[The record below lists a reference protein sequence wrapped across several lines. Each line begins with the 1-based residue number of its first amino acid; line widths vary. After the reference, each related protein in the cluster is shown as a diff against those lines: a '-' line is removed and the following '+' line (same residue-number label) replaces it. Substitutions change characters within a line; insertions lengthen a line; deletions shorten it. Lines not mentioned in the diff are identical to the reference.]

1 MALQT
6 INGWSDT
13 ASNIYFKIIPS
24 LETKIST
31 LERDYQR
38 EQMHTNEFLMWQ
50 SLFAAVK
57 LTPLQMLRQA
67 TGSQLWM
74 FFAKFRL

>member
-1 MALQT
+1 M
-6 INGWSDT
+6 
-13 ASNIYFKIIPS
+13 
-24 LETKIST
+24 ST

-74 FFAKFRL
+74 LFAKFRL